1 MQYNNA
7 NGKPSFRDAFDSV
20 LGSMLQYRLDPNA
33 SLYAAGMKE
42 LTQGLGDENRKQ
54 KLKFIEEAHA
64 LKKKLKGNKQAI
76 RAIEKMI
83 AQVSE

>member
-7 NGKPSFRDAFDSV
+7 SGSSFRDAFDSV

-33 SLYAAGMKE
+33 SVYADGMKE

-54 KLKFIEEAHA
+54 KLKFIEEAYA
-64 LKKKLKGNKQAI
+64 LKKKLQDDKQATL
-76 RAIEKMI
+76 AIEKMI

>member
-7 NGKPSFRDAFDSV
+7 NGNGFRDAFDSV

-33 SLYAAGMKE
+33 SLYADGMKE

-64 LKKKLKGNKQAI
+64 LKKKLKGDKQAI
-76 RAIEKMI
+76 LAIEKMI